1 NPDFSQVESDAFQVE
16 VNQRYPIFFSEKRP
30 FFMEGAGL
38 FNLAGVGDGDG
49 NMVSS
54 VHTRRIVDPIV
65 GAKLTGS
72 VGRTTFG
79 VLTAVDQAAG
89 RDREAGDPLDG
100 HDRVFT
106 VGRAQ
111 TTIGGPGSFAGAI

>member
-1 NPDFSQVESDAFQVE
+1 VTLDATVNPDFSQVESDAFQVE

-54 VHTRRIVDPIV
+54 VHTAADRRSDRRRQGHRIAGTHDLRRAHGGRPGRRPRPRGTESVERSRQGV
-65 GAKLTGS
+65 HGCGAP
-72 VGRTTFG
+72 R
-79 VLTAVDQAAG
+79 
-89 RDREAGDPLDG
+89 
-100 HDRVFT
+100 
-106 VGRAQ
+106 
-111 TTIGGPGSFAGAI
+111 